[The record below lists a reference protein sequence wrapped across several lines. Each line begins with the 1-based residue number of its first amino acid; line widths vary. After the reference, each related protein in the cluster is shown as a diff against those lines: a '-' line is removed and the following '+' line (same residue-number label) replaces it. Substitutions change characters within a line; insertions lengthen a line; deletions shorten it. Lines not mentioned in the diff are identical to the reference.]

1 MKMKSSSR
9 SNEENT
15 IPGDVFHLDLG
26 AGGQTVFLSIPDMS
40 THTHI
45 SGSTQTLNFIS
56 QILALFS
63 PANGKKSKVCF

>member
-40 THTHI
+40 THTL
-45 SGSTQTLNFIS
+45 T
-56 QILALFS
+56 
-63 PANGKKSKVCF
+63 